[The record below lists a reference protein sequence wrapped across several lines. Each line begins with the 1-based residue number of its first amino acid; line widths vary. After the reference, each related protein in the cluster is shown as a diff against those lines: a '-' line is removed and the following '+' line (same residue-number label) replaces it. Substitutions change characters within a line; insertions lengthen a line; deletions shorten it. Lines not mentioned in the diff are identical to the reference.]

1 MRKGAMQH
9 RVDELRQQLISTSS
23 PSTNS
28 HTDNSSG
35 NNSTPVAQD
44 KSVTPTKRKVHRTKD
59 GRLVMTKA
67 TPTRRAPPPTT
78 TTPTTSS
85 QWKPTK
91 RPTSHHHHHHHIS
104 STSTSSPGTG
114 LDQSSMIDRTKLHKK
129 ENAPTDVEWHTVAR
143 VLSDL
148 RSHTL
153 RATSAFAGRYAK
165 QTTDTDVWAWKQT
178 TDWENRKTI
187 RRYLDNIDLDRAAE
201 AVAAATTNGDKRSIL
216 TRRPSSA
223 PMRRNRASVNPT
235 GQQTRQRLNSRRR
248 PSTATVR
255 RGHRAVVGK
264 RRSSSSS
271 TTSTTSTTSSTSSFH
286 RPPLP
291 PVTTRYAE
299 KSKREAATPP
309 RQTAGE
315 WVVGLARGAL
325 DISPGKK
332 YHISRRRKK
341 RIVVVTHKDDLVL
354 ERVAFSN
361 KRKEQQ
367 RSEARRNFEHLVRVN
382 GLST

>member
-23 PSTNS
+23 SSTNS
-28 HTDNSSG
+28 QADNSSD
-35 NNSTPVAQD
+35 NNSTPVAQH
-44 KSVTPTKRKVHRTKD
+44 KNVTPKKRKVHRTKD

-85 QWKPTK
+85 QWK
-91 RPTSHHHHHHHIS
+91 
-104 STSTSSPGTG
+104 SSPGTG

-255 RGHRAVVGK
+255 RGHRAAVSSTTAGK

-271 TTSTTSTTSSTSSFH
+271 SSSTSSSSFH

-299 KSKREAATPP
+299 KSRREATTPP

-341 RIVVVTHKDDLVL
+341 RIVVVSHKDDLVL

-382 GLST
+382 GLSA